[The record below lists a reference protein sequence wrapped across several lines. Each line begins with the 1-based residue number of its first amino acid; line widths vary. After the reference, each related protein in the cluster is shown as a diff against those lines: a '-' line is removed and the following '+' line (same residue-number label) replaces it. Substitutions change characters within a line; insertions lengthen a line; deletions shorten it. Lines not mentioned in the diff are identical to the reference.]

1 MVPSQSGSMW
11 CLPAVCRR
19 SNQKSKSSFCY
30 QLESLVM
37 ELRQLEYFVAV
48 AQEANFTR
56 AAARLHVAQP
66 GVSAQIKGL
75 EREVGQPLFDRS
87 GRTVRLTQAGAAM
100 LPHAQAALAAV
111 ADARAAVDAIGGLL
125 RGHVAVGMVTACA
138 SVDLADL
145 LASFHAEHPGVE
157 IHLSEANSDVLLSS
171 LQDGSLDLA
180 WVAVAGP
187 TAPGIGSVVVAD
199 ETLVAAVSLQDE
211 WADRERVTLTH
222 LVRRPLI
229 SLPPGTGMR
238 TALDQACRRHGL
250 AADVALE
257 ATSPPLLGQLA
268 RQGLGVAILATSM
281 AEADPGLHAVAITN
295 PALRGRIELAWRADG
310 RTSPAGRALI
320 AHAQAHLARAAGRRS
335 AA

>member
-1 MVPSQSGSMW
+1 
-11 CLPAVCRR
+11 
-19 SNQKSKSSFCY
+19 
-30 QLESLVM
+30 M
-37 ELRQLEYFVAV
+37 ELRQLEYFLAV

-75 EREVGQPLFDRS
+75 ERELGQLLFDRR
-87 GRTVRLTQAGAAM
+87 GRTVRLTQAGVAM

-111 ADARAAVDAIGGLL
+111 ADARTAVDEIGGLL
-125 RGHVAVGMVTACA
+125 RGQVSVGMVTACA

-145 LASFHAEHPGVE
+145 LASFHADHPGVE
-157 IHLSEANSDVLLSS
+157 IRLSEANSDVLIQS
-171 LQDGSLDLA
+171 LQDGTLDLA

-187 TAPGIGSVVVAD
+187 TAPGVDSVVVAD
-199 ETLVAAVSLQDE
+199 EALVAAVCATDE
-211 WADRERVTLTH
+211 WAGRDRMTLAQ

-229 SLPPGTGMR
+229 ALPRGTGMR

-250 AADVALE
+250 EAEVALE

-281 AEADPGLHAVAITN
+281 AEADSQLHAVTITN
-295 PALRGRIELAWRADG
+295 PTLRGRIELAWRSDG
-310 RTSPAGRALI
+310 HVNPAAQALI
-320 AHAQAHLARAAGRRS
+320 SHARAHLAPVGDRES